1 MIADA
6 IKKTKAFQLIKA
18 LSKRELIIFIGAL
31 VVLTVSTTAYGLLT
45 IQNKTFAVAKEG
57 GDFREGI
64 IGQPVFINPVIP
76 TTQVDRD
83 IARIIFSS
91 VKEVSDNIKRSE
103 DGATWNVRLKEN
115 IFWQDGARLTADDI
129 IFTLEVIQNPDS
141 KSPLHASF
149 QGVAAE
155 RVSELEVRF
164 VLQNG
169 YAFFEN
175 DHLENLRIIPK
186 HIFND
191 IPIQNFKLSSFGL
204 NPIGSGPYKA
214 DSFEKTSDGII
225 TSLKL
230 KSNKDYFEGRPNI
243 KTFTFKFYK
252 NNEDLIRA
260 YNLGQI
266 DSFGISTAEPLTEN
280 KVRIRNTMH
289 FLESPRYYAVFI
301 NQSLAPEELKE
312 LEVREA
318 LTATIDR
325 NRITNEVFL
334 SNATPVFGP
343 ISISK
348 NLIKEYDPTLL
359 EGIELNLTVPEEPFL
374 IKTANILKENWES
387 QGATVNVLIFSLR
400 NIQENVLKNSD
411 YELILFG
418 NITKE
423 NQDLFAFWHS
433 SRRFYPDQNL
443 ALYQNKT
450 IDRLLEEF
458 RQTFNTN
465 ERLDIITEINNT
477 ISEDV
482 PAIFLYTP
490 RYAYITAPRLG
501 GFDNNTIIS
510 TGDDRFKNIH
520 KWYVKTRRVFKNPM
534 TEKENQPDSSSL

>member
-6 IKKTKAFQLIKA
+6 IKKTKIFQLIKA
-18 LSKRELIIFIGAL
+18 LSKIELQIFIGAL
-31 VVLTVSTTAYGLLT
+31 IVLVLSSTTYGLLLV
-45 IQNKTFAVAKEG
+45 QNKTFAVAAEG
-57 GDFREGI
+57 GEFREGV

-83 IARIIFSS
+83 IARIVFSS
-91 VKEVSDNIKRSE
+91 VKEVADSVKRSE
-103 DGATWNVRLKEN
+103 DGTTWNVRLKEN

-129 IFTLEVIQNPDS
+129 IFTLEVIQDPDS
-141 KSPLHASF
+141 RSPLHASF

-155 RVSELEVRF
+155 RISELEVQF
-164 VLQNG
+164 VLQNT
-169 YAFFEN
+169 YVFFEN

-191 IPIQNFKLSSFGL
+191 IPIQNIKLSSFGL

-214 DSFEKTSDGII
+214 DSFEKTNDGII
-225 TSLKL
+225 TSLRL
-230 KSNKDYFEGRPNI
+230 KSNKDYFGGRPNI

-252 NNEDLIRA
+252 NNEELIRA

-266 DSFGISTAEPLTEN
+266 DSFGISTAEPFTEN
-280 KVRIRNTMH
+280 EVRIRNTMH
-289 FLESPRYYAVFI
+289 FLESSRYYAVFI

-312 LEVREA
+312 LEVRKA
-318 LTATIDR
+318 LTVTVDR
-325 NRITNEVFL
+325 NRITDEVFL
-334 SNATPVFGP
+334 SSAMPMFGP
-343 ISISK
+343 TSISE
-348 NLIKEYDPTLL
+348 NPVEEYDPTLL
-359 EGIELNLTVPEEPFL
+359 TGLELNLTVPEEPFL

-387 QGATVNVLIFSLR
+387 QGATVNVLIFSLK
-400 NIQENVLKNSD
+400 NIQENVLRNSD

-423 NQDLFAFWHS
+423 NRDLFAFWHS

-443 ALYQNKT
+443 ALYQDKT

-458 RQTFNTN
+458 RKTFNTE
-465 ERLDIITEINNT
+465 ERFDIITVISNT

-490 RYAYITAPRLG
+490 RYVYTTAPRLG
-501 GFDNNTIIS
+501 GFDEGAVIN

-520 KWYVKTRRVFKNPM
+520 KWYVRTRRVFGNPV
-534 TEKENQPDSSSL
+534 TEPED